1 MLIVASRDGLDH
13 PKSAASA
20 EAHHDDVSRSVATP
34 REAVNIAVVS
44 VASFVP
50 TICLSGRYSMRVSV
64 AFGVA
69 LAIVAPLELLGLAP
83 RLDANHPLR
92 VALPAILGALAYSE
106 MYASGSSWPR
116 LSRGYVMALLTF
128 ALAGVDIAAL
138 FFHVLGGAWIVPGFT
153 ILVCTLIW
161 AVALVPKGR
170 LSWLQS

>member
-1 MLIVASRDGLDH
+1 MLVGIARDGLDH
-13 PKSAASA
+13 PKPTAST
-20 EAHHDDVSRSVATP
+20 EANHDDVGSPFTTSRET
-34 REAVNIAVVS
+34 VNIAVVS

-50 TICLSGRYSMRVSV
+50 TICLSGRYSTRVSV

-69 LAIVAPLELLGLAP
+69 LSIVAPLELLGLAP
-83 RLDANHPLR
+83 LLDANHPLR

-106 MYASGSSWPR
+106 MYTSRSSWPR

-153 ILVCTLIW
+153 ILVCALIC

-170 LSWLQS
+170 VPWLLS

>member
-1 MLIVASRDGLDH
+1 MRARSATDRAYHPKPSAAPSRDK
-13 PKSAASA
+13 PT
-20 EAHHDDVSRSVATP
+20 VARRQVIP
-34 REAVNIAVVS
+34 IAVIS
-44 VASFVP
+44 TAAFVP
-50 TICLSGRYSMRVSV
+50 TIFLSGRYSARVSV

-83 RLDANHPLR
+83 LLDANHPLR

-106 MYASGSSWPR
+106 MYVSGSSWPR

-153 ILVCTLIW
+153 ILVCALIW

-170 LSWLQS
+170 VPWLQS

>member
-1 MLIVASRDGLDH
+1 MFARPERDRFDH
-13 PKSAASA
+13 PKPTASAASPSA
-20 EAHHDDVSRSVATP
+20 GKLIRAGCEVTPVVAL
-34 REAVNIAVVS
+34 S

-50 TICLSGRYSMRVSV
+50 TICLSGRYSTRVSV

-69 LAIVAPLELLGLAP
+69 LSIVAPLELLGLAP
-83 RLDANHPLR
+83 LLDANHPLR

-153 ILVCTLIW
+153 ILVCALIC

-170 LSWLQS
+170 VPWLLS